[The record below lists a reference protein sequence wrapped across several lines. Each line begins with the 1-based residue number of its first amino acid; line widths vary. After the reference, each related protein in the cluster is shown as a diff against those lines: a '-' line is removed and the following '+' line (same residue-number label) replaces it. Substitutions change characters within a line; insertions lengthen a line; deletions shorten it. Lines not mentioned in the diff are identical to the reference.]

1 MKNSL
6 VKIYALVSLVVGLV
20 AISFVG
26 GLYIGDDSKSATV
39 NAGSAIGFDANV
51 EGVDFD
57 LFWEVWNIL
66 DDKYVSS
73 TVGTTTKEITS
84 REKLYGAIQGLTDA
98 YGDPYTVFFPP
109 KESKTFEEDVSGN
122 FEGVGIEIG
131 VRDGLLTVIAPL
143 KGTPA
148 DRAGIRAGDVILE
161 VDGKQTAV
169 LTIEEA
175 IEFIRGEKG
184 TTVVLTIN
192 REEESKPIDIP
203 VVRERIDVP
212 AIETELKDGVFII
225 SLYNFS
231 AVSSNQ
237 FRGAL
242 REFIKAGTDKMIID
256 LRGNPGGFLDASI
269 DMASWFLP
277 SGKVVVREEFGKGIE
292 GEVYR
297 SKGYDIFTDNLKLA
311 ILINGGS
318 ASASEILAGALQ
330 EQVGATL
337 VGTNT
342 FGKGSVQELVRLD
355 EGTSLKVTVARW
367 LTPQGKS
374 ISDGGLSPDIE
385 VELTSEDVEAG
396 KDPQLDRAIQHLK
409 DMGN

>member
-26 GLYIGDDSKSATV
+26 GLYVGDDNGSATV
-39 NAGSAIGFDANV
+39 NAGGTVVFDAGV

-57 LFWEVWNIL
+57 LFWEVWNLL
-66 DDKYVSS
+66 DEKYVSS
-73 TVGTTTKEITS
+73 AVGTTTKEITS
-84 REKLYGAIQGLTDA
+84 QEKLYGAIQGLTNS

-109 KESKTFEEDVSGN
+109 KESKTFTEDGSGN

-148 DRAGIRAGDVILE
+148 DKAGIMAGDVILE
-161 VDGKQTAV
+161 VDGKQTAL

-184 TTVVLTIN
+184 TTVILTIS
-192 REEESKPIDIP
+192 REGESEPIKIP

-212 AIETELKDGVFII
+212 AIKTEIKDGVFVI

-237 FRGAL
+237 FRSAL
-242 REFIKAGTDKMIID
+242 REFIKTRTDKMIID

-269 DMASWFLP
+269 DMASWFMP

-292 GEVYR
+292 GTVYR
-297 SKGYDIFTDNLKLA
+297 SKGYNIFTDKLKLA
-311 ILINGGS
+311 VLINGGS

-337 VGTNT
+337 IGTNT

-355 EGTSLKVTVARW
+355 GGTSLKVTVARW

-385 VELTSEDVEAG
+385 VEITSEDFEAG
-396 KDPQLDRAIQHLK
+396 IDPQLDTAIQHLK
-409 DMGN
+409 DLKN

>member
-6 VKIYALVSLVVGLV
+6 IKIYALVSLVIGLV
-20 AISFVG
+20 TISFVG
-26 GLYIGDDSKSATV
+26 GLYVGDDSSSATV
-39 NAGSAIGFDANV
+39 NAGSALRFDADV

-66 DDKYVSS
+66 DDKYVPSAF
-73 TVGTTTKEITS
+73 GTTTKEITNQ
-84 REKLYGAIQGLTDA
+84 EKLYGAIQGLTDA
-98 YGDPYTVFFPP
+98 YGDPYTVFLPP

-131 VRDGLLTVIAPL
+131 VRDRLLTVIAPI

-161 VDGKQTAV
+161 VDGEQTAL

-184 TTVVLTIN
+184 TTVVLTIR
-192 REEESKPIDIP
+192 REGEDEPIDIP
-203 VVRERIDVP
+203 VIRARIDIP
-212 AIETELKDGVFII
+212 AIETELKDDVFVI

-231 AVSSNQ
+231 AVSANQ
-237 FRGAL
+237 FRESL
-242 REFIKAGTDKMIID
+242 REFIKAKTDKMVID

-269 DMASWFLP
+269 DMASWFMP
-277 SGKVVVREEFGKGIE
+277 SGKIVVQEEFGKGIE
-292 GEVYR
+292 GTVYR
-297 SKGYDIFTDNLKLA
+297 SKGYDIFTDKLKLV

-337 VGTNT
+337 IGTNT

-385 VELTSEDVEAG
+385 IEITSEDIEAG
-396 KDPQLDRAIQHLK
+396 IDPQLDRAIQYLK
-409 DMGN
+409 DLGN